1 MRKNYI
7 HRALGLL
14 LAGTMVFQLSLC
26 PLASEIQPILEKAAQ
41 SEETQKT
48 ESPEQGQKMEPDKDT
63 ESVEKSGSGKDGEA
77 FQETGNGNLAVE
89 SQDTEARRDAEAS
102 QEMGIG
108 KGTEEPQ
115 GTDSE
120 KDTETG
126 QEAESGKVTETNQE
140 TDSEKDRE
148 ETQEDSANDMENDQ
162 GADSAKNTENN
173 REAGSGKDT
182 ESDQETDTE
191 KDSGQEKDTD
201 QKRSVSLSIAGPS
214 GENYGIVWINPP
226 SLVACQGRLK
236 QVDYCDGVCKIIVP
250 SGTNEL
256 RIKISHLSGI
266 PENKTRAEVFF
277 SKWGGYF
284 TEKDG
289 KWILYPEFLDG
300 DTAVYGASELASGAY
315 QKYTL
320 SYENGTYVLPLERFK
335 LSSEQFTV
343 EQCAVY
349 GEPEEQSSYAEIC
362 IGSFD
367 DGGNREEKLLILVNF
382 EDTEESGKDAGE
394 GIEPETEAESGLE
407 TEPEPETEAESKI
420 KPETADGSG
429 LKTEPE
435 PETEAIETAETFMTE
450 LLEDSA
456 ENGPQWNASP
466 EEIADV
472 YASTG
477 QQLADSAQSYT
488 PQVGSMNG
496 EWQILGLARSG
507 QPVDA
512 SVYGKYKAN
521 VLQALSESNGILHEK
536 KYTEYSRVVL
546 ALTALG
552 EDVTDVGG
560 YNLLEPLA
568 DFDKTVWQGVNGAIF
583 ALIAFDSHN
592 YEIPQAADGTTQN
605 SRERLIQHILSQE
618 IAGGGWDMSGKRADP
633 DLTAMAIQS
642 LAPYYESDASV
653 KAAVDRGITMLSIL
667 QKADGSYAS
676 YGSKNAESCAQV
688 IVALTA
694 LGIDPQTDQRF
705 IKNGKTVMDGLLGFA
720 MGDGTFAHTVESGAN
735 QMATEQAYY
744 ALAAYQRFTEGKT
757 RLYDMT
763 DVVIK
768 SDREKAAEVEAL
780 IDQIPATVALKDSEI
795 IKAALAYYNGLN
807 STQKSILDPDKVK
820 KLQKAAADL
829 KQLEAAQESEKKT
842 ETEKK
847 EESGSGSS
855 TKKPSGTTKA
865 VNLVSGKTGGTSVTA
880 SAGKTSS
887 VFIKEGQ
894 NENIENATLKER
906 GKLSGVLVGVF
917 VQAASTLEAR
927 AVVRKINRLFRSTKE
942 LEALPKEASDYTR
955 EQIDAAV
962 ETYKAYLQLTEQEQ
976 VSVRE
981 NCDFSQYE
989 EAWKKIGEVNHYD
1002 AATGTDMKENQEEDL
1017 PWYIALSADP
1027 QLLTEEEEEKIRQ
1040 VLGKDSE
1047 LFGINEIR
1055 FMNLL
1060 DGEEWEPNHLVKVRL
1075 PMVDLEHSEYAFILH
1090 IKDDGTMEFLE
1101 GKISGSYI
1109 EFEAAEF
1116 SKYGIVGM
1124 NRTLEELLE
1133 EKHQNSL
1140 PVWGAVGFLA
1150 SLLLL
1155 FLLWH
1160 RKTLE
1165 NKER

>member
-48 ESPEQGQKMEPDKDT
+48 ESPEQAQKMEPGKDT
-63 ESVEKSGSGKDGEA
+63 ESVQESGTGKDGEV
-77 FQETGNGNLAVE
+77 FQEAGSVNTAEGAPETEVGN
-89 SQDTEARRDAEAS
+89 DTEAG
-102 QEMGIG
+102 QETELG
-108 KGTEEPQ
+108 KNTETGQETET
-115 GTDSE
+115 GKVTETDQETKSE
-120 KDTETG
+120 KDTEG
-126 QEAESGKVTETNQE
+126 
-140 TDSEKDRE
+140 
-148 ETQEDSANDMENDQ
+148 TQE
-162 GADSAKNTENN
+162 ADSAKDAENDQ
-173 REAGSGKDT
+173 ETVAEKDT
-182 ESDQETDTE
+182 ESDQKTDSE

-201 QKRSVSLSIAGPS
+201 QNRSVSLSIAGPS

-236 QVDYCDGVCKIIVP
+236 QVDYCDGVCKITVP
-250 SGTNEL
+250 SETNEL
-256 RIKISHLSGI
+256 RIKVSHLSGI
-266 PENKTRAEVFF
+266 PEDKAGSEVFF

-289 KWILYPEFLDG
+289 KWMLYPEFLDG
-300 DTAVYGASELASGAY
+300 DTAVYGASELESGGY
-315 QKYTL
+315 QKYAL
-320 SYENGTYVLPLERFK
+320 SFENGTYVLPLEKFK

-343 EQCAVY
+343 EQRAVY

-367 DGGNREEKLLILVNF
+367 DGGSREEKLLILVDF
-382 EDTEESGKDAGE
+382 EDTEESGKDVGE
-394 GIEPETEAESGLE
+394 GTEPETEAESGLE
-407 TEPEPETEAESKI
+407 TESEAEK
-420 KPETADGSG
+420 EDGSG
-429 LKTEPE
+429 LETEPD

-456 ENGPQWNASP
+456 ENGPQWNANSQD
-466 EEIADV
+466 ITDV

-477 QQLADSAQSYT
+477 KQLADSAQLYT

-507 QPVDA
+507 QPVAA

-552 EDVTDVGG
+552 EDVTDVSG

-592 YEIPQAADGTTQN
+592 YEIPQAASGTTQN
-605 SRERLIQHILSQE
+605 SREKLIQHILSQE
-618 IAGGGWDMSGKRADP
+618 VAGGGWDMSGKSADP

-720 MGDGTFAHTVESGAN
+720 MGDGTFAHTAQSGAN

-744 ALAAYQRFTEGKT
+744 ALAAYQRFTDGKT

-768 SDREKAAEVEAL
+768 SDREKAAEAEAL
-780 IDQIPATVALKDSEI
+780 IDQIPETVALKDSEI

-807 STQKSILDPDKVK
+807 STQKSILDQDKVK

-829 KQLEAAQESEKKT
+829 EQLEAAQESEKKA

-865 VNLVSGKTGGTSVTA
+865 VNLVSGKTGGT
-880 SAGKTSS
+880 
-887 VFIKEGQ
+887 
-894 NENIENATLKER
+894 
-906 GKLSGVLVGVF
+906 
-917 VQAASTLEAR
+917 
-927 AVVRKINRLFRSTKE
+927 
-942 LEALPKEASDYTR
+942 
-955 EQIDAAV
+955 
-962 ETYKAYLQLTEQEQ
+962 
-976 VSVRE
+976 
-981 NCDFSQYE
+981 
-989 EAWKKIGEVNHYD
+989 
-1002 AATGTDMKENQEEDL
+1002 
-1017 PWYIALSADP
+1017 
-1027 QLLTEEEEEKIRQ
+1027 
-1040 VLGKDSE
+1040 
-1047 LFGINEIR
+1047 
-1055 FMNLL
+1055 
-1060 DGEEWEPNHLVKVRL
+1060 
-1075 PMVDLEHSEYAFILH
+1075 
-1090 IKDDGTMEFLE
+1090 
-1101 GKISGSYI
+1101 
-1109 EFEAAEF
+1109 
-1116 SKYGIVGM
+1116 
-1124 NRTLEELLE
+1124 
-1133 EKHQNSL
+1133 
-1140 PVWGAVGFLA
+1140 
-1150 SLLLL
+1150 
-1155 FLLWH
+1155 
-1160 RKTLE
+1160 
-1165 NKER
+1165 